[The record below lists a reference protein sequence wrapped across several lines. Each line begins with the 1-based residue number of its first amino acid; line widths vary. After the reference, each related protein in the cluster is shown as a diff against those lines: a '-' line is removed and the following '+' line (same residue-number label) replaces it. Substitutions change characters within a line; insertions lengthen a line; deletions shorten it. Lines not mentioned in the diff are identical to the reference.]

1 MEEAMIAEKVT
12 EIVKGIVQQ
21 KKNTR
26 EIGDLS
32 ENMNLISDIGLTSLD
47 MAQLVS
53 SLELEFGVDPFA
65 DGVTVADLR
74 TLGNIVRVYG
84 KYARNGGAVTAS

>member
-1 MEEAMIAEKVT
+1 MDTAMVTKKVT
-12 EIVKGIVQQ
+12 EIVRAILKQ
-21 KKNTR
+21 KKNAR
-26 EIGDLS
+26 EIDDLS

-74 TLGNIVRVYG
+74 TLGNVVSVYG
-84 KYARNGGAVTAS
+84 KYAGDSNAITA